1 MAMDLVKGS
10 FNEKWRLWWTP
21 KGRLI
26 YPDLFEASL
35 MKGETDQ
42 SRAAYRATLLFP
54 KTANLDLLA
63 KAVNDKVAE
72 AFGATAK
79 GIKKPFLKTADSDRL
94 AELAADYPI
103 FVRVSTRQKPEVA
116 TANGKPVDDPREVYG
131 GRWAIISVNPGNWNH
146 ATGGKG
152 ISLYMNH
159 VILLDHDD
167 PLGASRPRL
176 SDAFEP
182 IEGADTV
189 GSASELF

>member
-10 FNEKWRLWWTP
+10 FNEKYRLWWTP

-26 YPDLFEASL
+26 YPDLYEASL
-35 MKGETDQ
+35 MKGETDA
-42 SRAAYRATLLFP
+42 SRASFRATLLFP
-54 KTANLDLLA
+54 KAANLEMLA
-63 KAVNDKVAE
+63 KAVNDKIAE

-79 GIKKPFLKTADSDRL
+79 GIKKPFLKTEDSERL
-94 AELAADYPI
+94 ADLAADYPVFI
-103 FVRVSTRQKPEVA
+103 RVSTRQKPEVA
-116 TANGKPVDDPREVYG
+116 TANGKTAEENEVYG

-152 ISLYMNH
+152 ISFYMNH

-167 PLGASRPRL
+167 PLGASRPKL
-176 SDAFEP
+176 SDAYEP

-189 GSASELF
+189 GSASDLF